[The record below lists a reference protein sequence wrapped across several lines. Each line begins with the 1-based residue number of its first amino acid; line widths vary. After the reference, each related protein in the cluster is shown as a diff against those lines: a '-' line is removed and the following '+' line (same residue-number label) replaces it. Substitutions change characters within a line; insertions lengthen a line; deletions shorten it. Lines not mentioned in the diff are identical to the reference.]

1 MAIEVGDKPLTG
13 DRISPVDTL
22 HIKESEKNVADKV
35 VKDIAH
41 LTESGLSLEQGLTK
55 VRQDFKLQETK
66 VWPVEKTLFWQCV
79 NEFGKEKI
87 NPMAQGYTLTMMDG
101 EDIKIPHYCI
111 AADVDVMEEFV
122 QFIFKKG
129 VKIGEDK

>member
-13 DRISPVDTL
+13 DRIHPVDTS

-41 LTESGLSLEQGLTK
+41 LTESGLTIEQALTK

-79 NEFGKEKI
+79 SEFGKEKI
-87 NPMAQGYTLTMMDG
+87 QP
-101 EDIKIPHYCI
+101 I
-111 AADVDVMEEFV
+111 
-122 QFIFKKG
+122 
-129 VKIGEDK
+129 